1 MTNITILES
10 RIKKLEMDLV
20 WERRMTE
27 SMGSS
32 RRLLSIHR
40 IQLMDEVEE
49 LKKRLQVNEFVHEG

>member
-1 MTNITILES
+1 MNEITVLES